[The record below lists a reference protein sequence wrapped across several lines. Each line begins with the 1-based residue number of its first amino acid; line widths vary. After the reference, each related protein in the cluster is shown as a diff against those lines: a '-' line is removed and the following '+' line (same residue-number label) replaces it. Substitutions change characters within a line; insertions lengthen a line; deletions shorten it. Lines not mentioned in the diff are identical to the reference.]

1 MLTIRLL
8 GPPAIERDG
17 RPVRAPRGR
26 KAWAVL
32 GYLLLAQRPVSRRHL
47 AELLFGDA
55 DDPLGALRWTLAEL
69 RRSLG
74 VPDVLGGDPL
84 MLRLGAGDVADVRLL
99 SVSDEEGYDAAPL
112 LDLTG
117 ELLEGVAVPSSPA
130 FESWLLVERHRVSAA
145 VEARLHQVAVGL
157 LADGRAREAV
167 PYAARAV
174 ARNPLEESNHELLVR
189 CLATAGDRTAAQ
201 QQVAACE
208 DLLRRELG
216 VGISAALRDAA
227 TVESGTPTTLPLSGR
242 AAALS
247 QLEAG
252 RAAIMA
258 GATDAGLQCLRQAVA
273 EADRC
278 GDTALHGRTLAALGS
293 ALVHAAR
300 GRDEEGAVV
309 LLEAVRLA
317 HHSGDTAT
325 AATAY
330 RELGFIEVQAGRRRT
345 ADSWLAKAE
354 AEAGT
359 DTERAAV
366 LGVRGMNASDRG
378 DYPAAFEYL
387 GESVERARSGADPRQ
402 QAWSLSMLARAHLLR
417 SEHSQG
423 AAALT
428 RSLDLIREQRW
439 MAFLPWPQTL
449 RAELDLYDGD
459 IEGAAE
465 RLEQAW
471 VLACQLNDPCWE
483 GMAAR
488 GLGLLNVGRGDRAAA
503 ITWFDEA
510 EQRSNRVTDRYQWVR
525 GYVLDAMVGNAL
537 DSGDPD
543 RATPLVDALASLSAR
558 CDLGELVVRA
568 QLHRSRLGD
577 PDALAAARLL
587 GAGIDNPALA
597 ALLATPAR

>member
-8 GPPAIERDG
+8 GPPVIENDG
-17 RPVRAPRGR
+17 RPARTPRGR

-32 GYLLLAQRPVSRRHL
+32 GYLLLSERPVARRHL

-74 VPDVLGGDPL
+74 VPELLGGDPL
-84 MLRLGAGDVADVRLL
+84 TLRLRDGDVVDVRL
-99 SVSDEEGYDAAPL
+99 VEDDDPREL
-112 LDLTG
+112 LGLTG
-117 ELLEGVAVPSSPA
+117 ELLEGVAVPDSPA

-157 LADGRAREAV
+157 LADGRAADAV

-189 CLATAGDRTAAQ
+189 CLATAGDRSGAL
-201 QQVAACE
+201 QQVAVCE

-216 VGISAALRDAA
+216 VAASAALREAA
-227 TVESGTPTTLPLSGR
+227 MVRSGTPTTLPLSGR

-252 RAAIMA
+252 KAAILA
-258 GATDAGLQCLRQAVA
+258 GAADAGIDCLRQAVA
-273 EADRC
+273 EAERC
-278 GDTALHGRTLAALGS
+278 GDTALQGRALSGLGS

-300 GRDEEGAVV
+300 GRDEEGALV
-309 LLEAVRLA
+309 LHEALRLA
-317 HHSGDTAT
+317 LRAGDTDS

-330 RELGFIEVQAGRRRT
+330 RELGFIEVQAGRRGT
-345 ADSWLAKAE
+345 ADRFLAKAE
-354 AEAGT
+354 ALADT
-359 DTERAAV
+359 DQELAAV
-366 LGVRGMNASDRG
+366 LGIRGMNASDRG
-378 DYPAAFEYL
+378 DYPAAFSHL
-387 GESVERARSGADPRQ
+387 AASVDQALRGADPRQ
-402 QAWSLSMLARAHLLR
+402 QAWSLSVLARAHLLR
-417 SEHSQG
+417 GEHSQ
-423 AAALT
+423 ATNALS
-428 RSLDLIREQRW
+428 RSLELIREQRW
-439 MAFLPWPQTL
+439 MAFLPWPQAL
-449 RAELDLYDGD
+449 RAELDLFDGD
-459 IEGAAE
+459 VDGAAD

-488 GLGLLNVGRGDRAAA
+488 GLGVLHAGRGDRAAA
-503 ITWFDEA
+503 LRWFDEA
-510 EQRSNRVTDRYQWVR
+510 EERSNRVPDRYQWVH
-525 GYVLDAMVGNAL
+525 GYVLDAKVRDAL
-537 DSGDPD
+537 DTGDTD
-543 RATPLVDALASLSAR
+543 RAKPLVDALSALSAR

-587 GAGIDNPALA
+587 GADIDNPALA
-597 ALLATPAR
+597 VLLTR